1 MLNHII
7 RLKAVVE
14 IITNETSRALYL
26 LAKQT
31 TKKHNA
37 IY

>member
-14 IITNETSRALYL
+14 IIANEIESSLNL

-31 TKKHNA
+31 TKKHKA
-37 IY
+37 IS